1 MAEKMCVVKNRS
13 ASMVVY
19 RIPEKNIHREFAPG
33 EVKTIPYEELGALT
47 FQKGGRELMNGF
59 LQIQSQEVRN
69 DLSMRTEL
77 EYDMSEKDIIK
88 LIQEDSLD
96 AFLDALDFAPVGVI
110 DLIKTFSI
118 QLPMNDME
126 KRRALK
132 NKTGFDV
139 TAAIANIEKEKEEDE
154 TTPAAPAGRRVQP
167 SPSTDAPARRTLPN
181 YKVVGEEDK

>member
-1 MAEKMCVVKNRS
+1 MADKMCVVKNRS

-19 RIPEKNIHREFAPG
+19 KIPEKNIHREFAPG
-33 EVKTIPYEELGALT
+33 EIKTIPYEELGMLS

-69 DLSMRTEL
+69 DLNMKTEL

-88 LIQEDSLD
+88 LIEVDSLD

-110 DLIKTFSI
+110 DLIKTLAI

-126 KRRALK
+126 KRMALK
-132 NKTGFDV
+132 KKTGFDV
-139 TAAIANIEKEKEEDE
+139 TAAIANIQKEKEEDNI
-154 TTPAAPAGRRVQP
+154 APVENTVRRVQSEATTP
-167 SPSTDAPARRTLPN
+167 GRRTTPN
-181 YKVVGEEDK
+181 YKVVGETEE